1 MKATAILVVLTIL
14 GSLCQGKPVNKK
26 KKPGKVNDKPKQGK
40 ITTHDIKKNDFSQIF
55 DFDFN
60 LPSKTL
66 YSCVSPVPFV

>member
-40 ITTHDIKKNDFSQIF
+40 TITHSIINMIF
-55 DFDFN
+55 
-60 LPSKTL
+60 LKSL
-66 YSCVSPVPFV
+66 AVLS